1 MLEKLENNSSA
12 KFYYP
17 SCKSNDCDGV
27 LKITIN
33 NIKGIEGK
41 KREQI
46 YKR

>member
-1 MLEKLENNSSA
+1 MWITISFWVSKLLNFEEEKNRN
-12 KFYYP
+12 
-17 SCKSNDCDGV
+17 V
-27 LKITIN
+27 KITIN

>member
-1 MLEKLENNSSA
+1 MRITISFWVSKLLNFEEEKNRN
-12 KFYYP
+12 
-17 SCKSNDCDGV
+17 V
-27 LKITIN
+27 KITIN